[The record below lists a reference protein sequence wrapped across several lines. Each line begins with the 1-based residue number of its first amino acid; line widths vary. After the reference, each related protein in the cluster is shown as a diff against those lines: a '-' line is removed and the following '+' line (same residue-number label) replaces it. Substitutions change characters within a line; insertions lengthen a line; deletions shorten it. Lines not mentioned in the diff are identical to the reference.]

1 MSADTDADAFLPRS
15 PTFICWGCKFLL
27 PSFLFLDS
35 SSCGLRVFRIPC
47 SEKWPLESELESE
60 CFGVVVLVLVLV
72 LVGISGEWSLTLFLV
87 VATPHCL
94 SESVLTLSLS
104 FSRHHLPFQ
113 LVISGP
119 QSGLR
124 SSSSLSSSVDRHQ
137 LFLRCCWE
145 QFTTQLRTGQPRLSS
160 PEAVKSVPGRVG
172 HFIVDTTVDLCSRY
186 LISLT
191 ASALLFCYSV
201 TLSG

>member
-1 MSADTDADAFLPRS
+1 MLWFW
-15 PTFICWGCKFLL
+15 F
-27 PSFLFLDS
+27 
-35 SSCGLRVFRIPC
+35 
-47 SEKWPLESELESE
+47 
-60 CFGVVVLVLVLV
+60 LV
-72 LVGISGEWSLTLFLV
+72 LVGISGEWFLTLFLI
-87 VATPHCL
+87 VATPHCFKL
-94 SESVLTLSLS
+94 SVLTLSLS
-104 FSRHHLPFQ
+104 FSRRHLPFQ
-113 LVISGP
+113 PVISGA

-137 LFLRCCWE
+137 LFLRCCCCCWE
-145 QFTTQLRTGQPRLSS
+145 QFTTQLRTGLPRLSS
-160 PEAVKSVPGRVG
+160 PEAVKSVPGKVG